1 MYLEDL
7 ILTPR
12 DNTARAATNPKSRLS
27 SARFTPNNKKVEY
40 VKVLDKYQ
48 VSSAPLLPPLSPKV
62 QFIQSPIK
70 TQPSLQ
76 NILKVANST
85 GSTATVSGTSKT
97 LTGNDPN
104 QNGLFGRGRNS
115 LDRLIKNPSLSL
127 FEKGEKPVTFDRKS
141 SLVSPR

>member
-1 MYLEDL
+1 M
-7 ILTPR
+7 
-12 DNTARAATNPKSRLS
+12 
-27 SARFTPNNKKVEY
+27 EY

-62 QFIQSPIK
+62 QFIKSPIK

-97 LTGNDPN
+97 LTGNGTN
-104 QNGLFGRGRNS
+104 QSSLFAKGRNS
-115 LDRLIKNPSLSL
+115 LDILIKNPSLSL
-127 FEKGEKPVTFDRKS
+127 FDKGEKPVTFDRKS
-141 SLVSPR
+141 SLMSPK